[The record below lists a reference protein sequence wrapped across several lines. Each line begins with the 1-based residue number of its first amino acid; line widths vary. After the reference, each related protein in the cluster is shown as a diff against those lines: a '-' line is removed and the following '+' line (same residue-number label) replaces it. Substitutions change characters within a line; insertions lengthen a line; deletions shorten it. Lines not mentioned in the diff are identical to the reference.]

1 MEQLKLK
8 PKIAIE
14 SVTGCAGCQL
24 EIYFQEYLME
34 ILENFELVSAPMIKG
49 KNEYAVA
56 DIIFIEG
63 TIVNEEDM
71 ERVKAMREKCKI
83 LVAIGECAC
92 HGCMPTMNYSQN
104 KKNIDVIKSS
114 YENPSMLKDKLKNI
128 DPVPIDKIVK
138 VDYYIKGCPMD
149 KKEFENFVKDFLLGK
164 KIQQFN
170 QPLCYYCNL
179 RENECILEKGGKCL
193 GPVTDGNCS
202 VMCPSY
208 GIGCTGCRGFI
219 EDSNLNAFNIK
230 MKYSGFSEEDIQNNL
245 HKYAVLQYEEY
256 FKIQNPNPM
265 QEKTTIEEKPKIEE
279 KKEELPAPEEN
290 KNSFWKR
297 IFEKRK
303 NEAKLHLKKEKQE
316 IKTDSKK
323 KVKKTTVK
331 KPKIASKSKT
341 STHKKEKSKKK
352 PTKGKQLNI
361 FEAIR
366 LRFSKKKK

>member
-1 MEQLKLK
+1 
-8 PKIAIE
+8 
-14 SVTGCAGCQL
+14 
-24 EIYFQEYLME
+24 
-34 ILENFELVSAPMIKG
+34 
-49 KNEYAVA
+49 
-56 DIIFIEG
+56 
-63 TIVNEEDM
+63 
-71 ERVKAMREKCKI
+71 
-83 LVAIGECAC
+83 
-92 HGCMPTMNYSQN
+92 
-104 KKNIDVIKSS
+104 
-114 YENPSMLKDKLKNI
+114 
-128 DPVPIDKIVK
+128 
-138 VDYYIKGCPMD
+138 
-149 KKEFENFVKDFLLGK
+149 
-164 KIQQFN
+164 
-170 QPLCYYCNL
+170 
-179 RENECILEKGGKCL
+179 
-193 GPVTDGNCS
+193 
-202 VMCPSY
+202 
-208 GIGCTGCRGFI
+208 
-219 EDSNLNAFNIK
+219 